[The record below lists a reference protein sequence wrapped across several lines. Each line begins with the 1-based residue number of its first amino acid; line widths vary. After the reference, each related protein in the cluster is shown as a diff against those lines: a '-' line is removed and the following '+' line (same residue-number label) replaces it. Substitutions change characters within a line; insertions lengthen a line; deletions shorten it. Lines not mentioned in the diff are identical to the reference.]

1 MKKMVKIYNEKV
13 VTNSKTVSKYFNK
26 RHDNVLRDIRILSDQ
41 GVLNFEAVEIITNNA
56 IGGKFDDIKA

>member
-26 RHDNVLRDIRILSDQ
+26 LHKNVLRDIRTLADQ
-41 GVLNFEAVEIITNNA
+41 GVLNFESVEIITNNA